1 MRFCWGILLQPG
13 RCWLPPGSR
22 QHLWTSCAACPA
34 ERQHLLWVAAARAAS
49 ASRVWRRPPAILGAS
64 PLNPPA
70 RLCRNS
76 EIYNHQQL
84 REAKLA
90 GVDLHSKSDSAVVG
104 YLYQK

>member
-1 MRFCWGILLQPG
+1 MFGPAVQHAQPNVSICFG
-13 RCWLPPGSR
+13 L
-22 QHLWTSCAACPA
+22 
-34 ERQHLLWVAAARAAS
+34 
-49 ASRVWRRPPAILGAS
+49 RPPAPRAPAEYGAAACHTWRP

>member
-1 MRFCWGILLQPG
+1 MPSRTSAFALGCG
-13 RCWLPPGSR
+13 RPR
-22 QHLWTSCAACPA
+22 R
-34 ERQHLLWVAAARAAS
+34 ERQQSVA
-49 ASRVWRRPPAILGAS
+49 PPACHTWRP